1 MTSPV
6 GAAGPAR
13 VIDGVATAREI
24 YVQLKKRVAALGRF
38 DVRPRLVAIQVGDHP
53 ASRVYLRNKVRACD
67 EVGVESEVHHLEA
80 SCPQGTLL
88 TALERLNRNARVH
101 GILLQLPLPEALDAG
116 RILQAI
122 TPEKDVD
129 GLTWAS
135 LGALVAG
142 RPGFEP
148 CTPRG
153 VIVLLERAGIVMD
166 GRDAVVV
173 GRSAIVGKP
182 MALMLMARGATV
194 TICHSR
200 TRDLAAHTRRADI
213 LVAATGRAGLIT
225 GDMVKPGAAVID
237 VGINRLPD
245 GKLAGDV
252 DFAAVRA
259 VAGCI
264 TPVPGGVG
272 PMTIAMVIANTVL
285 AAERSIPAGADGV
298 SGRCSGR
305 LLSTRRNSR
314 S

>member
-1 MTSPV
+1 MTAS

-24 YVQLKKRVAALGRF
+24 YAGLKERVAALGRL
-38 DVRPRLVAIQVGDHP
+38 DIQPALAAVLVGDNA
-53 ASRVYLRNKVRACD
+53 ASRIYLRNKTRACA
-67 EVGVESEVHHLEA
+67 ESGIRSELHELPGDCAAAALVATLEK
-80 SCPQGTLL
+80 
-88 TALERLNRNARVH
+88 LNSNAAIH
-101 GILLQLPLPEALDAG
+101 GILVQLPLPRHLDPTLVATT
-116 RILQAI
+116 ISPA
-122 TPEKDVD
+122 KDVD
-129 GLTWAS
+129 GLSWHS

-142 RPGFEP
+142 HPLFEP

-153 VIVLLERAGIVMD
+153 VMTLLDRSSVEID
-166 GRDAVVV
+166 GRQAVVV
-173 GRSAIVGKP
+173 GRSTIVGKP

-200 TRDLAAHTRRADI
+200 TPDLSTHTRRADI
-213 LVAATGRAGLIT
+213 LVVAAGRAGLVT

-252 DFAAVRA
+252 DFRSVRA
-259 VAGCI
+259 VAGCL

-285 AAERSIPAGADGV
+285 AAERS
-298 SGRCSGR
+298 GR
-305 LLSTRRNSR
+305 LRAS
-314 S
+314 